1 MSSITAAAYTPA
13 DSQDWDE
20 FVAQARNGLFQ
31 FMRPYMDYHA
41 DRFMDGSIVVREGE
55 EIVALLPA
63 SRHDDLLVSHGGLTF
78 GGLILGRSSA
88 TLKTGEIFQAILNHA
103 SASGVGR
110 IHYKAIPGLFHR
122 LPAEEDLYFLQ
133 QLGARLIRRDLSTAV
148 SPFDQVKLR
157 KGRKYMLSRARKIG
171 DLEMGESDDWASF
184 WDLLTQRLD
193 EAHGVR
199 PVHTLEEIRLLKDRF
214 PDRIQL
220 LTARSGG
227 EIHAGV
233 VMFRFDRADHTQ
245 YMATNAFSR
254 DNGLLDALVHDAI
267 QRAASEGKWL
277 SFGVS
282 TEDQGRKINAGLLDY
297 KESFGGRCIVHDH
310 YELRVAG

>member
-1 MSSITAAAYTPA
+1 MSRITAAAYTPA
-13 DSQDWDE
+13 DSQAWDD
-20 FVAQARNGLFQ
+20 FVVQARNGLFQ

-41 DRFMDGSIVVREGE
+41 DRFTDGSIIVREEG

-63 SRHDDLLVSHGGLTF
+63 SRHDDVLASHGGLTF
-78 GGLILGRSSA
+78 GGLIMGRSSA
-88 TLKTGEIFQAILNHA
+88 SLRTGDIFQAILEHA
-103 SASGVGR
+103 AAAGVAR
-110 IHYKAIPGLFHR
+110 IHYKAIPSLFHR
-122 LPAEEDLYFLQ
+122 LPAEEDLYFLHQ
-133 QLGARLIRRDLSTAV
+133 IGARLVRRDLSTAV
-148 SPFDQVKLR
+148 SPLEPVKLR
-157 KGRKYMLSRARKIG
+157 KGRKYMLSRARKISG
-171 DLEMGESDDWASF
+171 LELGESDDWASF

-199 PVHTLEEIRLLKDRF
+199 PVHSLEEMQLLKARF

-220 LTARSGG
+220 MAARSGG
-227 EIHAGV
+227 EVHAGV
-233 VMFRFDRADHTQ
+233 VMFRFDRVDHTQ
-245 YMATNAFSR
+245 YMATNGFSR

-267 QRAASEGKWL
+267 QRATSEGRWL

-310 YELRVAG
+310 YELRVGG